1 MWILSNR
8 IRVNES
14 GLFEDF
20 RDCHCHLLPGVDD
33 GVKGTKETLRILSFW
48 ETLGVKE
55 VYLTPHIM
63 EDIPNTPIELTTK
76 YEILKTQYK
85 GNIQLFLSAENM
97 MDGLF
102 VKRLETG
109 DLLTLGNNGK
119 RLLVETSYYVPPMN
133 MDGIIYRMK
142 ENDYEPI
149 LAHPERYHYMNQH
162 DYKQWKQQGVL
173 FQLDVSA
180 LVGAYGSNAQKKA
193 EWLLNH
199 EMYDYVGS
207 DTHGLGQIEYL
218 LNSLISKKTVKKVKR
233 LAEEQVL

>member
-1 MWILSNR
+1 MWILSNK

-14 GLFEDF
+14 RLFEDF

-119 RLLVETSYYVPPMN
+119 RLLVETSYYVAPMN

-193 EWLLNH
+193 KWLLNH

>member
-1 MWILSNR
+1 MWILSNK

-33 GVKGTKETLRILSFW
+33 GVKGTKESIEILSLW

-63 EDIPNTPIELTTK
+63 EDIPNTPTELTSK

-85 GNIQLFLSAENM
+85 GNIQLSLSAENM

-102 VKRLETG
+102 VKRLEAG

-119 RLLVETSYYVPPMN
+119 HLLVESSYFVPPMN
-133 MDGIIYRMK
+133 MDLIINRIK
-142 ENDYEPI
+142 ENGYEPV
-149 LAHPERYHYMNQH
+149 LAHPERYQYMNQH
-162 DYKQWKQQGVL
+162 DYKQWKQQGVI
-173 FQLDVSA
+173 FQLNVSS
-180 LVGAYGSNAQKKA
+180 LVGAYGLDVQKKA
-193 EWLLNH
+193 EWLFNH

-207 DTHGLGQIEYL
+207 DTHSLVQIEYL
-218 LNSLISKKTVKKVKR
+218 LNSLISKKTVKKVKE
-233 LAEEQVL
+233 LAEQQVL

>member
-1 MWILSNR
+1 
-8 IRVNES
+8 
-14 GLFEDF
+14 
-20 RDCHCHLLPGVDD
+20 
-33 GVKGTKETLRILSFW
+33 
-48 ETLGVKE
+48 
-55 VYLTPHIM
+55 
-63 EDIPNTPIELTTK
+63 
-76 YEILKTQYK
+76 
-85 GNIQLFLSAENM
+85 M

-109 DLLTLGNNGK
+109 DLLTLGSNGK

-142 ENDYEPI
+142 EDGYEPI

>member
-142 ENDYEPI
+142 EDDYEPI
-149 LAHPERYHYMNQH
+149 LAHPERYNYMNQH
-162 DYKQWKQQGVL
+162 DYKLWKQQGVL
-173 FQLDVSA
+173 FQPTDA
-180 LVGAYGSNAQKKA
+180 FMN
-193 EWLLNH
+193 
-199 EMYDYVGS
+199 
-207 DTHGLGQIEYL
+207 
-218 LNSLISKKTVKKVKR
+218 
-233 LAEEQVL
+233 LAKIG